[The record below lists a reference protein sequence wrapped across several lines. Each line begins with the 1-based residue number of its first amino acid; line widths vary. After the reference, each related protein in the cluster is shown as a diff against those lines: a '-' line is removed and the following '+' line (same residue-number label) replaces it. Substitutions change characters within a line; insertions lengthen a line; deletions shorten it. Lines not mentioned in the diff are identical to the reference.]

1 MSIIN
6 IRVTEE
12 EKELIKTYAD
22 FFGVSV
28 SDFIKTSVLERIE
41 DLFDLRSIEEYEKNK
56 ENDSLNTFSI
66 IEVKNQLGLWRVMK
80 LN

>member
-1 MSIIN
+1 M
-6 IRVTEE
+6 
-12 EKELIKTYAD
+12 
-22 FFGVSV
+22 

-66 IEVKNQLGLWRVMK
+66 IEVKNQLGL
-80 LN
+80 

>member
-1 MSIIN
+1 MSIIS
-6 IRVTEE
+6 IRATED

-56 ENDSLNTFSI
+56 ESDSLETFSI
-66 IEVKNQLGLWRVMK
+66 DEVKNQLGL
-80 LN
+80 